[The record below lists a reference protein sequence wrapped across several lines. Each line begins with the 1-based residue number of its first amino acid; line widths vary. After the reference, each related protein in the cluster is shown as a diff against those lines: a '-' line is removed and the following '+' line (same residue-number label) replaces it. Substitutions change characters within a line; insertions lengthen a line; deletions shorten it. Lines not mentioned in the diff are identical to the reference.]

1 MDYDLKIVGGTV
13 IDGTGAERFR
23 GDVALRDG
31 RIAAV
36 GEVSGSAA
44 RTVDA
49 EGCVVAPGFIDIH
62 SHYDAQVMWD
72 PILTVSPWHGVTSV
86 VMGNCGFGVA
96 PAKPDNRLL
105 LMQTLENV
113 EGMSLKALE
122 EGLDGWPFESFPE
135 YLDVIE
141 TRGTA
146 VNVGAMVGHTA
157 VRLDVMGLDST
168 ERPARPD
175 EVEAM
180 EAIVGEAIAAGAL
193 GFSSS
198 TSRLHVGFAGKPVPS
213 RLADMASETIP
224 LAEAVGRNGGGV
236 VQLTNG
242 IEPDFAAFEKLARAA
257 GTVTWTALLTRIGDD
272 SLHERHRER
281 AARQHADRLPIHPQ
295 VSCRPLTMEFQF
307 AAPFPFDRLDSFK
320 PATAADAAGKRRL
333 LADPAFRAA
342 VKRELAEG
350 AAVEPQTWALVMAL
364 QALEVSACAE
374 RPELEGRKVPEI
386 AAEQGVDPIDLTF
399 DLAVSSALETRFRIP
414 LANTNESAIATL
426 LTEPFTVLGL
436 SDAGAHA
443 SQLCDACFSTH
454 LLGHWVR
461 DKGALT
467 LEQAIDHL
475 CARPAAIF
483 GLAGRGRLAAGCA
496 GDVVVFDP
504 ETVAPGPL
512 ERVYDL
518 PAGADRL
525 ISTPTGIRAVLVNG
539 TVVRRDN
546 ETVLG
551 PDDPMPGRLLRRA
564 VN

>member
-44 RTVDA
+44 RTVVA

-242 IEPDFAAFEKLARAA
+242 IEPDFAAFEKLAHAA

-272 SLHERHRER
+272 SLHERHREQ

-342 VKRELAEG
+342 VKRELSED
-350 AAVEPQTWALVMAL
+350 AAREPQTWALVMAL
-364 QALEVSACAE
+364 EALEVSACAE
-374 RPELEGRKVPEI
+374 RPELEGRPVPEI
-386 AAEQGVDPIDLTF
+386 AAERGVDPIDLTF

-525 ISTPTGIRAVLVNG
+525 ISTPTGVRAVLVNG

>member
-1 MDYDLKIVGGTV
+1 MDYDLRIVGGTV
-13 IDGTGAERFR
+13 IDGSGAERFR

-36 GEVSGSAA
+36 GAVSGSAA
-44 RTVDA
+44 RTIDA

-72 PILTVSPWHGVTSV
+72 HMLTISPWHGVTSV

-96 PAKPDNRLL
+96 PAKPGNRLL

-113 EGMSLKALE
+113 EGMSLAALE

-135 YLDVIE
+135 YLDAIE
-141 TRGTA
+141 ARGTA
-146 VNVGAMVGHTA
+146 VNVGAMVGHSA

-180 EAIVGEAIAAGAL
+180 ARIVGEAVAAGAL

-242 IEPDFAAFEKLARAA
+242 IEPNFAAFEKLARAA

-272 SLHERHRER
+272 SLHERHREQ
-281 AARQHADRLPIHPQ
+281 AARQHADRLPIYPQ

-320 PATAADAAGKRRL
+320 PATAADAAGKRQI

-350 AAVEPQTWALVMAL
+350 AAVERQTWALVMAL
-364 QALEVSACAE
+364 ESLEVSACAE
-374 RPELEGRKVPEI
+374 RPELEGRNVPEA
-386 AAEQGVDPIDLTF
+386 AAEQGVDPLDLTF
-399 DLAVSSALETRFRIP
+399 DLAVSSGLETRFRIP
-414 LANTNESAIATL
+414 LANTNESAIAAL

-454 LLGHWVR
+454 LLGRWVR

-475 CARPAAIF
+475 CTRPAAIF
-483 GLAGRGRLAAGCA
+483 GLAGRGRLAPGCA

-504 ETVAPGPL
+504 ETVGPGPL
-512 ERVYDL
+512 ERVHDL

-525 ISTPTGIRAVLVNG
+525 ISIPTGVRAVVVNG

-546 ETVLG
+546 ETLLG
-551 PDDPMPGRLLRRA
+551 ADDPMPGHLLRRA

>member
-13 IDGTGAERFR
+13 IDGSGAERFR

-44 RTVDA
+44 RTIDA

-72 PILTVSPWHGVTSV
+72 RMLTVSPWHGVTSV

-105 LMQTLENV
+105 LMQMLENV
-113 EGMSLKALE
+113 EGMSLEALE
-122 EGLDGWPFESFPE
+122 EGLDGCRFESFPE
-135 YLDVIE
+135 YLDAIE
-141 TRGTA
+141 ARGTA
-146 VNVGAMVGHTA
+146 VNVGAMVGHSA

-168 ERPARPD
+168 ERSARPD

-180 EAIVGEAIAAGAL
+180 ARVVGEAIAAGAL

-236 VQLTNG
+236 VQITNG
-242 IEPDFAAFEKLARAA
+242 IEPDFAAFEKLAGAA

-281 AARQHADRLPIHPQ
+281 AAQQHADRLPIHPQ

-320 PATAADAAGKRRL
+320 PATAADAEGKRQI

-350 AAVEPQTWALVMAL
+350 AATEPQTWALVMAL
-364 QALEVSACAE
+364 ESLEVSVCAE
-374 RPELEGRKVPEI
+374 RPELEGRLVPEI
-386 AAEQGVDPIDLTF
+386 AAEQGVDPIDLAF
-399 DLAVSSALETRFRIP
+399 DLAVSSGLETRFRIP

-443 SQLCDACFSTH
+443 SQLCDACFATH
-454 LLGHWVR
+454 LLGRWVR

-467 LEQAIDHL
+467 LEQAIDQL

-483 GLAGRGRLAAGCA
+483 GLAGRGRLAPGCA
-496 GDVVVFDP
+496 GDVAVFDP
-504 ETVAPGPL
+504 ATVGPGPL

-525 ISTPTGIRAVLVNG
+525 ISIPTGVRAVVVNG

-546 ETVLG
+546 ETLLG
-551 PDDPMPGRLLRRA
+551 ADDPMPGHLLRRA

>member
-113 EGMSLKALE
+113 EGMSLEALE

-141 TRGTA
+141 ARGTA

-242 IEPDFAAFEKLARAA
+242 IEPDFAAFEKLAHAA

-272 SLHERHRER
+272 SLHERHREQ

-333 LADPAFRAA
+333 LTDPAFRAA
-342 VKRELAEG
+342 VKRELSED
-350 AAVEPQTWALVMAL
+350 AAREPQTWALVMAL
-364 QALEVSACAE
+364 EALEVSACAD

-525 ISTPTGIRAVLVNG
+525 ISTPTGVRAVLVNG

>member
-135 YLDVIE
+135 YLDAIE

-320 PATAADAAGKRRL
+320 PATAADATGKRRL

-342 VKRELAEG
+342 VKRELSEDTAR
-350 AAVEPQTWALVMAL
+350 EPQTWALVMAL
-364 QALEVSACAE
+364 EALEVSACAE

-461 DKGALT
+461 GKGALT

-525 ISTPTGIRAVLVNG
+525 ISTPTGVRAVLVNG

>member
-272 SLHERHRER
+272 SLHERHREQ

-342 VKRELAEG
+342 VKRELSED
-350 AAVEPQTWALVMAL
+350 AAREPQTWALVMAL
-364 QALEVSACAE
+364 EALEVSACAE

>member
-44 RTVDA
+44 RIVDA

-113 EGMSLKALE
+113 EGMSLKALK

-342 VKRELAEG
+342 VKRELSED
-350 AAVEPQTWALVMAL
+350 AAREPQTWALVMAL
-364 QALEVSACAE
+364 EALEVSACAE

-426 LTEPFTVLGL
+426 LTDPFTVLGL

-461 DKGALT
+461 GKGALT

>member
-13 IDGTGAERFR
+13 IDGSGAERFR

-36 GEVSGSAA
+36 GAVSGSAA
-44 RTVDA
+44 RTIDA

-72 PILTVSPWHGVTSV
+72 RMLTISPWHGVTSV

-96 PAKPDNRLL
+96 PAKPDNRLP
-105 LMQTLENV
+105 LMRTLENV
-113 EGMSLKALE
+113 EGMSFEALE
-122 EGLDGWPFESFPE
+122 EGLGGWPFESFAE
-135 YLDVIE
+135 YLDAIE
-141 TRGTA
+141 ARGTA
-146 VNVGAMVGHTA
+146 INVGAMVGHSA
-157 VRLDVMGLDST
+157 VRLDVMGLEST
-168 ERPARPD
+168 ERTARPD

-180 EAIVGEAIAAGAL
+180 ARVVGEAVAAGAL

-213 RLADMASETIP
+213 RLADMATETIP

-236 VQLTNG
+236 VQITNG
-242 IEPDFAAFEKLARAA
+242 IEPDFAAFEKLADAA

-272 SLHERHRER
+272 SLHERHRDR

-320 PATAADAAGKRRL
+320 PATAADADGKRQI

-350 AAVEPQTWALVMAL
+350 GATEPQTWALVMAL
-364 QALEVSACAE
+364 QSLEVSACAE
-374 RPELEGRKVPEI
+374 RPELEGRLVPEA
-386 AAEQGVDPIDLTF
+386 AAEEGVDPLDLTF
-399 DLAVSSALETRFRIP
+399 DLAVSSGLKTRFRIP
-414 LANTNESAIATL
+414 LANTNEGAIAGL

-454 LLGHWVR
+454 LLGRWVR
-461 DKGALT
+461 DRGALT

-483 GLAGRGRLAAGCA
+483 GLAGRGLLAAGCA

-525 ISTPTGIRAVLVNG
+525 ISTPTGVRAVVVNG
-539 TVVRRDN
+539 TVLRRDN
-546 ETVLG
+546 ETLLG
-551 PDDPMPGRLLRRA
+551 AGDPMPGQLLRRA

>member
-13 IDGTGAERFR
+13 IDGSGAERFR

-31 RIAAV
+31 RVAAV

-44 RTVDA
+44 RTIDA

-72 PILTVSPWHGVTSV
+72 RMLTISPWHGVTSV

-105 LMQTLENV
+105 LMQMLENV
-113 EGMSLKALE
+113 EGMSLDALE
-122 EGLDGWPFESFPE
+122 EGLDGCRFESFSE
-135 YLDVIE
+135 YLDAIE
-141 TRGTA
+141 ARGTA
-146 VNVGAMVGHTA
+146 VNVGAMVGHSA

-168 ERPARPD
+168 ERSARPD

-180 EAIVGEAIAAGAL
+180 ARVVGEAIAAGAL

-236 VQLTNG
+236 VQITNG

-272 SLHERHRER
+272 SLHERHREL
-281 AARQHADRLPIHPQ
+281 AARQYADRLPIHPQ

-307 AAPFPFDRLDSFK
+307 AAPFPFDRLDSFNR
-320 PATAADAAGKRRL
+320 ATVADADGKRKI

-350 AAVEPQTWALVMAL
+350 AATEPQTWALVMAL
-364 QALEVSACAE
+364 ESLEVSACAE
-374 RPELEGRKVPEI
+374 RPELEGRLVSEA
-386 AAEQGVDPIDLTF
+386 AAEQGVDPIDLAF
-399 DLAVSSALETRFRIP
+399 DLAVSSGLETRFRIP

-443 SQLCDACFSTH
+443 SQLCDACFATH
-454 LLGHWVR
+454 LLGRWVR

-467 LEQAIDHL
+467 LEQAIDQL

-483 GLAGRGRLAAGCA
+483 GLAGRGRLAPGCA
-496 GDVVVFDP
+496 GDVAVFDP
-504 ETVAPGPL
+504 ETVGPGPL

-525 ISTPTGIRAVLVNG
+525 ISTPTGVRAVVVNG
-539 TVVRRDN
+539 TVLRRDN
-546 ETVLG
+546 ETLLG
-551 PDDPMPGRLLRRA
+551 ADDPMPGHLLRRA

>member
-36 GEVSGSAA
+36 GEISGSAA

-242 IEPDFAAFEKLARAA
+242 IEPDFAAFEKLAHAA

-272 SLHERHRER
+272 SLHERHREQ

-342 VKRELAEG
+342 VKRELSED
-350 AAVEPQTWALVMAL
+350 AAREPQTWALVMAL
-364 QALEVSACAE
+364 EALEVSACAE
-374 RPELEGRKVPEI
+374 RPELEGRPVPEI
-386 AAEQGVDPIDLTF
+386 AAERGVDPIDLTF

-525 ISTPTGIRAVLVNG
+525 ISTPTGVRAVLVNG

>member
-113 EGMSLKALE
+113 EGMSLKALK

-242 IEPDFAAFEKLARAA
+242 IEPDFAAFEKLAHAA

-272 SLHERHRER
+272 SLHERHREQ

-342 VKRELAEG
+342 VKRELSED
-350 AAVEPQTWALVMAL
+350 AAREPQTWALVMAL
-364 QALEVSACAE
+364 EALEVSACAE
-374 RPELEGRKVPEI
+374 RPELEGRPVPEI
-386 AAEQGVDPIDLTF
+386 AAERGVDPIDLTF

-525 ISTPTGIRAVLVNG
+525 ISTPTGVRAVLVNG

>member
-13 IDGTGAERFR
+13 IDGSGAERFR

-31 RIAAV
+31 CIAAV

-44 RTVDA
+44 RTIDA

-72 PILTVSPWHGVTSV
+72 PMLTISPWHGVTSV

-105 LMQTLENV
+105 LMQMLENV
-113 EGMSLKALE
+113 EGMSLEALE
-122 EGLDGWPFESFPE
+122 EGLDGSRFESFAE
-135 YLDVIE
+135 YLDAIE

-146 VNVGAMVGHTA
+146 VNVGAMVGHSA

-168 ERPARPD
+168 ERSARPD

-180 EAIVGEAIAAGAL
+180 ARIVGEAIAAGAL

-236 VQLTNG
+236 VQITNG

-272 SLHERHRER
+272 SLHERHREQ
-281 AARQHADRLPIHPQ
+281 AMRQYADRLPIYPQ
-295 VSCRPLTMEFQF
+295 VSCRPLMMEFQF

-320 PATAADAAGKRRL
+320 RASAADAEGKRQI

-342 VKRELAEG
+342 VKRELTEG
-350 AAVEPQTWALVMAL
+350 AAIEPQTWALVMAL
-364 QALEVSACAE
+364 EALEVSACAE
-374 RPELEGRKVPEI
+374 RPELEGRLVPEI
-386 AAEQGVDPIDLTF
+386 AAEQGVDPLDLTL
-399 DLAVSSALETRFRIP
+399 DLAVSSGLETRFRIP
-414 LANTNESAIATL
+414 LANTNESAIAAL

-443 SQLCDACFSTH
+443 SQLCDACFATH
-454 LLGHWVR
+454 LLGRWVR

-475 CARPAAIF
+475 CTRPAAIF

-504 ETVAPGPL
+504 ASVEPGPL

-525 ISTPTGIRAVLVNG
+525 ISTPTGVRAVVVNG

-546 ETVLG
+546 ETLLG
-551 PDDPMPGRLLRRA
+551 ADDPMPGHLLRRA

>member
-135 YLDVIE
+135 YLDAIE

-242 IEPDFAAFEKLARAA
+242 IEPDFAAFQKLAHAA

-272 SLHERHRER
+272 SLHERHREQ

-342 VKRELAEG
+342 VKRELSED
-350 AAVEPQTWALVMAL
+350 AAREPQTWALVMAL

-374 RPELEGRKVPEI
+374 RPKLEGRKVPEI

-525 ISTPTGIRAVLVNG
+525 ISTPTGVRAVLVNG

>member
-44 RTVDA
+44 RTVVA

-122 EGLDGWPFESFPE
+122 KGLDGWPFESFPE

-272 SLHERHRER
+272 SLHERHREQ

-320 PATAADAAGKRRL
+320 PATAADAAGKRLL

-342 VKRELAEG
+342 VKRELSED
-350 AAVEPQTWALVMAL
+350 AAREPQTWALVMAL
-364 QALEVSACAE
+364 EALEVSACAE

-461 DKGALT
+461 GKGALT

>member
-13 IDGTGAERFR
+13 IDGSGAERFR

-31 RIAAV
+31 CIAAV

-44 RTVDA
+44 RTIDA

-72 PILTVSPWHGVTSV
+72 RMLTISPWHGVTSV

-96 PAKPDNRLL
+96 PAKPDTRLL
-105 LMQTLENV
+105 LMQMLENV
-113 EGMSLKALE
+113 EGMSLAALE
-122 EGLDGWPFESFPE
+122 EGLDGCGFESFAE
-135 YLDVIE
+135 YLDAIE
-141 TRGTA
+141 ARGTA
-146 VNVGAMVGHTA
+146 VNVGAMVGHSA

-168 ERPARPD
+168 ERSARPD

-180 EAIVGEAIAAGAL
+180 ARIVGEAIAAGAL

-236 VQLTNG
+236 VQITNG

-272 SLHERHRER
+272 SLHERHREQ
-281 AARQHADRLPIHPQ
+281 AMRQCADRLPIYPQ

-320 PATAADAAGKRRL
+320 RATAADAEGKRQI

-342 VKRELAEG
+342 VKRELTEG
-350 AAVEPQTWALVMAL
+350 AANEPQTWALVMAL
-364 QALEVSACAE
+364 EALEVSACAE
-374 RPELEGRKVPEI
+374 RPELEGRLVPEI
-386 AAEQGVDPIDLTF
+386 AAEQDVDPLDLTL
-399 DLAVSSALETRFRIP
+399 DLAVSSGLETRFRIP
-414 LANTNESAIATL
+414 LANTNESAIAAL

-443 SQLCDACFSTH
+443 SQLCDACFATH
-454 LLGHWVR
+454 LLGRWVR

-475 CARPAAIF
+475 CTRPAAIF
-483 GLAGRGRLAAGCA
+483 GLAGRGRLAPGCA

-504 ETVAPGPL
+504 ETVGPGPL

-525 ISTPTGIRAVLVNG
+525 ISIPTGVRAVVVNG

-546 ETVLG
+546 ETLLG
-551 PDDPMPGRLLRRA
+551 ADDPMPGHLLRRA

>member
-44 RTVDA
+44 RIVDA

-242 IEPDFAAFEKLARAA
+242 IEPDFAAFEKLAHAA

-342 VKRELAEG
+342 VKRELSED
-350 AAVEPQTWALVMAL
+350 AAREPQTWALVMAL
-364 QALEVSACAE
+364 EALEVSACAE
-374 RPELEGRKVPEI
+374 RPELEGRPVPAI

-525 ISTPTGIRAVLVNG
+525 ISTPTGVRAVLVNG

>member
-13 IDGTGAERFR
+13 IDGSGAERFR

-36 GEVSGSAA
+36 GEVLGSAA

-72 PILTVSPWHGVTSV
+72 PMLTISPWHGVTSV

-96 PAKPDNRLL
+96 PAKPENRLL

-113 EGMSLKALE
+113 EGMSLAALE
-122 EGLDGWPFESFPE
+122 EGLDGWPFESFAE
-135 YLDVIE
+135 YLGAIE

-146 VNVGAMVGHTA
+146 VNVGAMVGHSA

-180 EAIVGEAIAAGAL
+180 VRIVGEAIAAGAL

-272 SLHERHRER
+272 SLHENHREQ

-295 VSCRPLTMEFQF
+295 VSCRPLMMEFQF
-307 AAPFPFDRLDSFK
+307 SAPFPFDRLDSFN
-320 PATAADAAGKRRL
+320 PATVADAEGKRRI
-333 LADPAFRAA
+333 LADPAFRAS
-342 VKRELAEG
+342 VKRELSEG

-364 QALEVSACAE
+364 EALEVSACAE
-374 RPELEGRKVPEI
+374 RPELEGRLVPEI
-386 AAEQGVDPIDLTF
+386 ATEQGVDPLDLTF
-399 DLAVSSALETRFRIP
+399 DLAVSSDLETRFRIP
-414 LANTNESAIATL
+414 LANTNERAIAGL

-454 LLGHWVR
+454 LLGRWVR

-467 LEQAIDHL
+467 LAQAIDHL

-483 GLAGRGRLAAGCA
+483 GLAGRGRLAPGWA
-496 GDVVVFDP
+496 GDVVAFDP
-504 ETVAPGPL
+504 ETVGPGPL
-512 ERVYDL
+512 ERVHDL

-525 ISTPTGIRAVLVNG
+525 ISTPTGVRAVVVNG
-539 TVVRRDN
+539 TVLRRDN
-546 ETVLG
+546 ETLLG
-551 PDDPMPGRLLRRA
+551 EDDPMPGQLLRRA
-564 VN
+564 MN

>member
-1 MDYDLKIVGGTV
+1 MDYDLRIVGGTV
-13 IDGTGAERFR
+13 IDGSGAERFH
-23 GDVALRDG
+23 GDVALSGG

-44 RTVDA
+44 RTIDA

-72 PILTVSPWHGVTSV
+72 PMLTISPWHGVTSV

-96 PAKPDNRLL
+96 PAKPGNRLP

-113 EGMSLKALE
+113 EGMSLAALE

-135 YLDVIE
+135 YLDAIE
-141 TRGTA
+141 ARGTA
-146 VNVGAMVGHTA
+146 VNVGAMVGHSA

-168 ERPARPD
+168 ERSARPD

-180 EAIVGEAIAAGAL
+180 ARIVGEAVAAGAL

-242 IEPDFAAFEKLARAA
+242 IEPNFAAFEKLARAA

-272 SLHERHRER
+272 SLHERHREQ

-307 AAPFPFDRLDSFK
+307 SAPFPFDRLDSFK
-320 PATAADAAGKRRL
+320 PATAADADGKRQI

-350 AAVEPQTWALVMAL
+350 AATEPQTWALVMAL
-364 QALEVSACAE
+364 QSLEVSACAE
-374 RPELEGRKVPEI
+374 RPELEGRNVPEA
-386 AAEQGVDPIDLTF
+386 AAEQGVDPLDLTF
-399 DLAVSSALETRFRIP
+399 DLAVSSGLETRFRIP
-414 LANTNESAIATL
+414 LANTNESAIAAL

-454 LLGHWVR
+454 LLGRWVR

-483 GLAGRGRLAAGCA
+483 GLAGRGRLAPGWA

-504 ETVAPGPL
+504 ETVGAGPL
-512 ERVYDL
+512 ERVHDL

-525 ISTPTGIRAVLVNG
+525 ISIPTGVRAVVVNG

-546 ETVLG
+546 ETLLG
-551 PDDPMPGRLLRRA
+551 ADDPMPGHLLRRA

>member
-1 MDYDLKIVGGTV
+1 MDYDLRIVGGTV
-13 IDGTGAERFR
+13 IDGSGAERFR

-36 GEVSGSAA
+36 GAVSGSAA
-44 RTVDA
+44 RTIDA

-72 PILTVSPWHGVTSV
+72 PMLTISPWHGVTSV

-96 PAKPDNRLL
+96 PAKPGNRLL

-113 EGMSLKALE
+113 EGMSLAALE

-135 YLDVIE
+135 YLDAIE
-141 TRGTA
+141 ARGTA
-146 VNVGAMVGHTA
+146 VNVGAMVGHSA

-180 EAIVGEAIAAGAL
+180 ARIVGEAVAAGAL

-224 LAEAVGRNGGGV
+224 LAEAVGRKGGGV

-242 IEPDFAAFEKLARAA
+242 IEPNFAAFEKLARAA

-272 SLHERHRER
+272 SLHERHREQ
-281 AARQHADRLPIHPQ
+281 AARQHADRLPIYPQ

-320 PATAADAAGKRRL
+320 PATAADAAGKRQI

-350 AAVEPQTWALVMAL
+350 AAVERQTWALVMAL
-364 QALEVSACAE
+364 ESLEVSACAE
-374 RPELEGRKVPEI
+374 RPELEGRNVPEA
-386 AAEQGVDPIDLTF
+386 AAEQGVDPLDLTF
-399 DLAVSSALETRFRIP
+399 DLAVSSGLETRFRIP
-414 LANTNESAIATL
+414 LANTNESAIAAL

-454 LLGHWVR
+454 LLGRWVR

-475 CARPAAIF
+475 CTRPAAIF
-483 GLAGRGRLAAGCA
+483 GLAGRGRLAPGCA

-504 ETVAPGPL
+504 ETVGPGPL
-512 ERVYDL
+512 ERVHDL

-525 ISTPTGIRAVLVNG
+525 ISIPTGVRAVVVNG

-546 ETVLG
+546 ETLLG
-551 PDDPMPGRLLRRA
+551 ADDPMPGHLLRRA

>member
-1 MDYDLKIVGGTV
+1 MDYDLRIVGGTV
-13 IDGTGAERFR
+13 IDGSGAERFR
-23 GDVALRDG
+23 GDVALRSG

-36 GEVSGSAA
+36 GAVSGSAA
-44 RTVDA
+44 RTIDA

-72 PILTVSPWHGVTSV
+72 HMLTISPWHGVTSV

-96 PAKPDNRLL
+96 PAKPGNRLP

-113 EGMSLKALE
+113 EGMSLAALE

-135 YLDVIE
+135 YLDAIE
-141 TRGTA
+141 ARGTA
-146 VNVGAMVGHTA
+146 VNVGAMVGHSA

-180 EAIVGEAIAAGAL
+180 ARIVGEAIAAGAL

-242 IEPDFAAFEKLARAA
+242 IEPNFAAFEKLARAA

-272 SLHERHRER
+272 SLHERHREQ
-281 AARQHADRLPIHPQ
+281 AARQHADRLPIYPQ

-320 PATAADAAGKRRL
+320 PATAADADGKRQI

-350 AAVEPQTWALVMAL
+350 AATERQTWALVMAL
-364 QALEVSACAE
+364 ESLEVSACAE
-374 RPELEGRKVPEI
+374 RPELEGRRVPEA
-386 AAEQGVDPIDLTF
+386 AAEQGVDPLDLTF
-399 DLAVSSALETRFRIP
+399 DLAVSSGLETRFRIP
-414 LANTNESAIATL
+414 LANTNESAIAAL

-454 LLGHWVR
+454 LLGRWVR

-475 CARPAAIF
+475 CTRPAAIF
-483 GLAGRGRLAAGCA
+483 GLAGRGRLAPGCA

-504 ETVAPGPL
+504 ETVGPGPL
-512 ERVYDL
+512 ERVHDL

-525 ISTPTGIRAVLVNG
+525 ISIPTGVRAVVVNG

-546 ETVLG
+546 ETLLG
-551 PDDPMPGRLLRRA
+551 ADDPMPGHLLRRA
-564 VN
+564 AN

>member
-36 GEVSGSAA
+36 GEISGSAA
-44 RTVDA
+44 RIVDA

-135 YLDVIE
+135 YLDAIE

-272 SLHERHRER
+272 SLHERHREQ

-342 VKRELAEG
+342 VKRELSED
-350 AAVEPQTWALVMAL
+350 AAREPQTWALVMAL
-364 QALEVSACAE
+364 EALEVSACAE

-454 LLGHWVR
+454 LLRHWVR

-525 ISTPTGIRAVLVNG
+525 ISTPTGVRAVLVNG

>member
-13 IDGTGAERFR
+13 IDGSGAERFR

-31 RIAAV
+31 CIAAV

-44 RTVDA
+44 RTIDA

-72 PILTVSPWHGVTSV
+72 PMLTISPWHGVTSV

-105 LMQTLENV
+105 LMQMLENV
-113 EGMSLKALE
+113 EGMSLEALE
-122 EGLDGWPFESFPE
+122 EGLDGSRFESFAE
-135 YLDVIE
+135 YLDAIE

-146 VNVGAMVGHTA
+146 VNVGAMVGHSA

-168 ERPARPD
+168 ERSARPD

-180 EAIVGEAIAAGAL
+180 ARIVSEAIAAGAL

-198 TSRLHVGFAGKPVPS
+198 TSRLRVGFAGKPVPS

-236 VQLTNG
+236 VQITNG
-242 IEPDFAAFEKLARAA
+242 IEPDFAAFKKLARAA

-272 SLHERHRER
+272 SLHERHREQ
-281 AARQHADRLPIHPQ
+281 AMRQYADRLPIYPQ

-320 PATAADAAGKRRL
+320 RATAADAEGKRQI

-342 VKRELAEG
+342 VKRELTEG
-350 AAVEPQTWALVMAL
+350 AANEPQTWALVMAL
-364 QALEVSACAE
+364 EALEVSACAE
-374 RPELEGRKVPEI
+374 RPEIEGRLVPEI
-386 AAEQGVDPIDLTF
+386 AAEQGVDPLDLTL
-399 DLAVSSALETRFRIP
+399 DLAVSSGLETRFRIP
-414 LANTNESAIATL
+414 LANTNESAIAAL

-443 SQLCDACFSTH
+443 SQLCDACFATH
-454 LLGHWVR
+454 LLGRWVR

-475 CARPAAIF
+475 CTRPAAIF
-483 GLAGRGRLAAGCA
+483 GLAGRGRLAPGWA

-504 ETVAPGPL
+504 ETVGPGPL

-525 ISTPTGIRAVLVNG
+525 ISIPTGVRAVVVNG
-539 TVVRRDN
+539 TVLRRDN
-546 ETVLG
+546 ETMLG
-551 PDDPMPGRLLRRA
+551 ADDSMPGHLLRRA

>member
-13 IDGTGAERFR
+13 IDGSGAERFR

-44 RTVDA
+44 RTIDA

-72 PILTVSPWHGVTSV
+72 RMLTISPWHGVTSV

-96 PAKPDNRLL
+96 PAKPDTRLL
-105 LMQTLENV
+105 LMQMLENV
-113 EGMSLKALE
+113 EGMSLAALE
-122 EGLDGWPFESFPE
+122 EGLDGCGFESFAE
-135 YLDVIE
+135 YLDAIE
-141 TRGTA
+141 ARGTA
-146 VNVGAMVGHTA
+146 VNVGAMVGHSA

-168 ERPARPD
+168 ERSARPD

-180 EAIVGEAIAAGAL
+180 ARIVGEAIAAGAL

-236 VQLTNG
+236 VQITNG

-272 SLHERHRER
+272 SLHEQHREQ
-281 AARQHADRLPIHPQ
+281 AMRQYADRLPIYPQ

-320 PATAADAAGKRRL
+320 RATAADAEGKRQI

-342 VKRELAEG
+342 VKRELTEG
-350 AAVEPQTWALVMAL
+350 AAIEPQTWALVMAL
-364 QALEVSACAE
+364 EALEVSACAE
-374 RPELEGRKVPEI
+374 RPELEGRLVPEI
-386 AAEQGVDPIDLTF
+386 AADQGVDPLDLTL
-399 DLAVSSALETRFRIP
+399 DLAVSSGLETRFRIP
-414 LANTNESAIATL
+414 LANTNESAIAAL

-443 SQLCDACFSTH
+443 SQLCDACFATH
-454 LLGHWVR
+454 LLGRWVR

-475 CARPAAIF
+475 CTRPAAIF
-483 GLAGRGRLAAGCA
+483 GLAGRGRLAPGCA

-504 ETVAPGPL
+504 ETVGPGPL

-525 ISTPTGIRAVLVNG
+525 ISIPTGVRAVVVNG

-546 ETVLG
+546 ETMLG
-551 PDDPMPGRLLRRA
+551 ADDSMPGHLLRRA

>member
-44 RTVDA
+44 RTVVA

-272 SLHERHRER
+272 SLHERHREQ

-320 PATAADAAGKRRL
+320 PATAADAAGKRLL

-342 VKRELAEG
+342 VKRELSED
-350 AAVEPQTWALVMAL
+350 AAREPQTWALVMAL
-364 QALEVSACAE
+364 EALEVSACAE

-461 DKGALT
+461 GKGALT

>member
-44 RTVDA
+44 RTVVA

-113 EGMSLKALE
+113 EGMSLKALK

-242 IEPDFAAFEKLARAA
+242 IEPDFAAFEKLAHAA

-272 SLHERHRER
+272 SLHERHREQ

-342 VKRELAEG
+342 VKRELSED
-350 AAVEPQTWALVMAL
+350 AAREPQTWALVMAL
-364 QALEVSACAE
+364 EALEVSACAE
-374 RPELEGRKVPEI
+374 RPELEGRPVPEI
-386 AAEQGVDPIDLTF
+386 AAERGVDPIDLTF

-525 ISTPTGIRAVLVNG
+525 ISTPTGVRAVLVNG